1 MSTASGSSGGP
12 HSLIKATYEGL
23 RRDGIVF
30 RDAGGILHYTNS
42 YTSYSYEQ
50 CLQLHYVHCTCRS
63 KQQHICVPHRKLLL
77 GYHCYHI
84 AVL

>member
-30 RDAGGILHYTNS
+30 RDAGGISYVTKQLHTLY
-42 YTSYSYEQ
+42 SYSIYSN
-50 CLQLHYVHCTCRS
+50 YS
-63 KQQHICVPHRKLLL
+63 
-77 GYHCYHI
+77 
-84 AVL
+84 

>member
-30 RDAGGILHYTNS
+30 RDAGGMHVT
-42 YTSYSYEQ
+42 
-50 CLQLHYVHCTCRS
+50 
-63 KQQHICVPHRKLLL
+63 
-77 GYHCYHI
+77 
-84 AVL
+84 